1 MRGIWWNMPR
11 AQSCTATHG
20 IPTHKDFFKA
30 YPTSSWPSRNWRRS
44 LVLPRTCLTPQKAVG
59 SGFAAPK
66 QVKIVKQK
74 NLRLWRL
81 ALGTSS
87 DVSRRL
93 TNLSAI
99 VNVEDLKK
107 YFPIQKSFVERLFT
121 RTREFVKAVDDIDFS
136 VKRGEVFSLAGE
148 SGCGKTTTGK
158 LLVRLLEPTE
168 GEISFD
174 GEDITNLKG
183 EALRLLRRKMQI
195 IFQDPYASLNPRMR
209 IGNAVGH
216 PLEIHHLAKGAEKRR
231 RVLELLEKV
240 GLSPA
245 EQFVNLYPH
254 QLSGGQ
260 RQRAA
265 LSRSIITDPEFVV
278 ADEPVSMIDVSL
290 RTTLIDLMLDL
301 QKELGL
307 TYLFI
312 THDLA
317 VAKYISDRIAIMY
330 LGKIVE
336 LGEKGEL
343 FSHPLH
349 PYTQALLSAIP
360 VPNPERKRETVGLKG
375 EVPSAINIP
384 SGCRFHP
391 RCPKAFEKCPLE
403 QPVLV
408 DVGKQH
414 LVACHLY

>member
-1 MRGIWWNMPR
+1 MR
-11 AQSCTATHG
+11 
-20 IPTHKDFFKA
+20 
-30 YPTSSWPSRNWRRS
+30 
-44 LVLPRTCLTPQKAVG
+44 
-59 SGFAAPK
+59 
-66 QVKIVKQK
+66 
-74 NLRLWRL
+74 
-81 ALGTSS
+81 
-87 DVSRRL
+87 
-93 TNLSAI
+93 
-99 VNVEDLKK
+99 
-107 YFPIQKSFVERLFT
+107 
-121 RTREFVKAVDDIDFS
+121 
-136 VKRGEVFSLAGE
+136 RGEVFSLAGE

-174 GEDITNLKG
+174 GEDVTNLKG
-183 EALRLLRRKMQI
+183 EELRLLRRKMQI

-209 IGNAVGH
+209 IGSAVGH
-216 PLEIHHLAKGAEKRR
+216 PLEIHNLAKGAEKRK

-245 EQFVNLYPH
+245 EQFINLYPH

-301 QKELGL
+301 QKDLGL

-336 LGEKGEL
+336 MGEKGEL

-360 VPNPERKRETVGLKG
+360 VPNPERKRETVELKG

-391 RCPKAFEKCPLE
+391 RCPKTLDKCPMNE
-403 QPVLV
+403 PVLV
-408 DVGKQH
+408 NVGKH
-414 LVACHLY
+414 HFVACHLY